1 MPVTLP
7 THRLLRDYGGH
18 AIYLRNPG
26 FEFTPVT
33 LRKIASFVV
42 AENNRTLAVFAFAY
56 SMLVGLEG
64 GGTEEEP
71 LLADAL
77 AVVEKRI
84 DAGEIKHHGD
94 YTYEL
99 QGGAFVEVRDPKWWI
114 SSFA

>member
-1 MPVTLP
+1 MTLTLP
-7 THRLLRDYGGH
+7 THRLLRDYGGY

-42 AENNRTLAVFAFAY
+42 AGKTLAIFAFAY
-56 SMLVGLEG
+56 SMLDGLEG

-71 LLADAL
+71 LLSDAL
-77 AVVEKRI
+77 AVIEKHI
-84 DAGEIKHHGD
+84 DAGDIEHHRD

-99 QGGAFVEVRDPKWWI
+99 QGGAFVEVRDPKWWV

>member
-42 AENNRTLAVFAFAY
+42 AGTNKTLAVFAFAY
-56 SMLVGLEG
+56 SMLDGLEG
-64 GGTEEEP
+64 GGIEEDP
-71 LLADAL
+71 LLAEAL
-77 AVVEKRI
+77 AVIKKRI
-84 DAGEIKHHGD
+84 DAGEIEHNRD
-94 YTYEL
+94 YIYEL
-99 QGGAFVEVRDPKWWI
+99 QDGAFVEVG
-114 SSFA
+114 